1 MPGVFHDLSKRLS
14 MSSGIILM
22 LVISFFGADYW
33 PVQFL
38 TVLFVA
44 TITMAAMIEYV
55 ALVKH
60 KGDPPSK
67 YLLAGIGVFWP
78 VAFFL
83 FPSWIWLILLFL
95 GFFVYNFYFIDG
107 ALYRVATGS
116 FAMLYI
122 LVPIGMILS
131 ILYPQGIGSKGDM
144 ALVIYLVAVTKVAD
158 VGGYFMG
165 RLFGKTKLAPN
176 ISPSKT
182 IVGAVFGLIS
192 SVLVSLL
199 LACYVNISYQE
210 ALFLGLIL
218 GVAAELGD
226 LAESVLKRD
235 AHVKDSNQIPGLGG
249 VLDLIDSLLFTTP
262 ILFAYFRF

>member
-44 TITMAAMIEYV
+44 TISMAAMIEYV
-55 ALVKH
+55 ALVKY

-67 YLLAGIGVFWP
+67 YLLASIGVFWP

-95 GFFVYNFYFIDG
+95 GFFIYNFLFIDG
-107 ALYRVATGS
+107 AIYRIATGS

-131 ILYPQGIGSKGDM
+131 ILYPEGVGSKGNV
-144 ALVIYLVAVTKVAD
+144 ALVLYLVAVTKVAD
-158 VGGYFMG
+158 IGGYFMG
-165 RLFGKTKLAPN
+165 RLFGKRKLAPK

-182 IVGAVFGLIS
+182 IVGAIFGLMCS
-192 SVLVSLL
+192 LVVSVVFAS
-199 LACYVNISYQE
+199 YINITTFE
-210 ALFLGLIL
+210 AIFLGLIL
-218 GVAAELGD
+218 GVVAELGD

>member
-1 MPGVFHDLSKRLS
+1 
-14 MSSGIILM
+14 
-22 LVISFFGADYW
+22 
-33 PVQFL
+33 
-38 TVLFVA
+38 
-44 TITMAAMIEYV
+44 
-55 ALVKH
+55 
-60 KGDPPSK
+60 
-67 YLLAGIGVFWP
+67 
-78 VAFFL
+78 
-83 FPSWIWLILLFL
+83 
-95 GFFVYNFYFIDG
+95 
-107 ALYRVATGS
+107 
-116 FAMLYI
+116 
-122 LVPIGMILS
+122 
-131 ILYPQGIGSKGDM
+131 
-144 ALVIYLVAVTKVAD
+144 
-158 VGGYFMG
+158 MG

>member
-44 TITMAAMIEYV
+44 TITMAAMIEGV

-83 FPSWIWLILLFL
+83 FPSWIWLILIFL

-199 LACYVNISYQE
+199 LACYVNISNQE